1 MIFLIRL
8 EMRRI
13 NFEEHLK
20 RKNEFT
26 IKRLQR
32 GRRRFPRL
40 KERSSEELEVFL
52 ALIKE
57 RYKQFLERQE
67 LEKIAPRKWRM
78 RI

>member
-1 MIFLIRL
+1 MISLIRL
-8 EMRRI
+8 GMRRI

-26 IKRLQR
+26 IKRLQK

-40 KERSSEELEVFL
+40 KERTSEELEVFL

-57 RYKQFLERQE
+57 RYKKFIERGE
-67 LEKIAPRKWRM
+67 LEKIGPRKWRM
-78 RI
+78 KV

>member
-1 MIFLIRL
+1 
-8 EMRRI
+8 MRRI

-26 IKRLQR
+26 IKRLQK

-40 KERSSEELEVFL
+40 KERTSEELEVFL

-57 RYKQFLERQE
+57 RYKKFIESGE
-67 LEKIAPRKWRM
+67 LEKITPRKWRM
-78 RI
+78 KV